1 MNNATFT
8 IRITDGGSIRTV
20 SVDATE
26 LRRVIN
32 GVGKEASGVSK
43 TMSSFG
49 SQMKSAIGGLV
60 AQYASV
66 TAAVGAVVGA
76 TRQAVSVNM
85 EFEKKGSELAA
96 VLGKSTSEL
105 SGMTQAAKDLGRTT
119 QFTATQV
126 EELQIALARLG
137 FSENEIGNMQ
147 ESVLKFAAAVNT
159 DLGSAADFA
168 GSALRAFGLKS
179 SDTTHLLDVMA
190 ASTSKSALDFSK
202 LQTSISIVAPVAH
215 SFGISMEDTVALLG
229 TLANAGFDASSAS
242 TALRNI
248 FLNLADSNGHLAKG
262 LGHTATTFPEIIAA
276 LKECTEK
283 GISLGDALE
292 MTDKRS
298 VSAFSTLIS
307 GAGSAEELRA
317 ALDNCNG
324 SLEQMYK
331 TMTDNLAGAVDSL
344 KSAWEGLLLSMSDED
359 GAFQNII
366 IALANVINL
375 VTSLRDRIGELPGPA
390 REAVKALNPLFPFI
404 NGIKSLGEI
413 SGKVNDWLNKPQG
426 NTASSSADD
435 SGEFVGP
442 VLDPNK
448 NTPETKTGT
457 PDPDEIKKFADAIAA
472 YRKSVQAAVQTNAV
486 FNAGWNEAGV
496 QMKAMESGIT
506 SLIGKYG
513 SENKTVQKLI
523 GEYKELAASKMEMD
537 KSLEKLDPSK
547 LTDVAKAVT
556 DIGPKIKEP
565 TKQVQEFVS
574 TCSTTEAAQQSISA
588 LSSAFGSLSG
598 VVDDSA
604 GAWLDW
610 IGNLLSAIAQAIPAF
625 AQLTAAE
632 TTQATANTAAAV
644 TGGAASVASIPYVG
658 PVLAIAAAASIIAAL
673 ANIPKFASGAIAYG
687 PTLGLFGEYP
697 GASNNPEVVAPL
709 DKLQGL
715 IGGADTGSAEL
726 KFRIEG
732 DDLVTLYNKRMR
744 KLYRG

>member
-105 SGMTQAAKDLGRTT
+105 SGMTQSAKDLGRTT

-179 SDTTHLLDVMA
+179 SDATHLLDVMA

-248 FLNLADSNGHLAKG
+248 FLNLSDENGKLAKG
-262 LGHTATTFPEIIAA
+262 LGHTARTFPEIIAS

-331 TMTDNLAGAVDSL
+331 TMTDNLTGAVDSL

-366 IALANVINL
+366 NALANVINL

-413 SGKVNDWLNKPQG
+413 TGKVNDWLNKPQG

-448 NTPETKTGT
+448 ITPETTTVT

-472 YRKSVQAAVQTNAV
+472 YRTSVQAAVQTNAV

-513 SENKTVQKLI
+513 SENETVQKLI
-523 GEYKELAASKMEMD
+523 GEYKELAASRMEMD

-565 TKQVQEFVS
+565 TKQVQKFVS
-574 TCSTTEAAQQSISA
+574 ACSETEAAQQSLSA
-588 LSSAFGSLSG
+588 LSSAFGSLSS
-598 VVDDSA
+598 VVGESA

-632 TTQATANTAAAV
+632 TTQATANAAAAG
-644 TGGAASVASIPYVG
+644 TGAAASMASIPYVG
-658 PVLAIAAAASIIAAL
+658 PALAVAAVAAIIAAF

-715 IGGADTGSAEL
+715 IGSADTGTAEL